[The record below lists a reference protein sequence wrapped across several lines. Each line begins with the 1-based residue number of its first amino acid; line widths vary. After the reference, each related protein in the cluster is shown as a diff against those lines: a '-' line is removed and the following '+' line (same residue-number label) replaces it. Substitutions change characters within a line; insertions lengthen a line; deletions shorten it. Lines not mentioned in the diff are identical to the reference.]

1 MGGAAPYPHGM
12 KIRVRGNPDFGE
24 ATCVLDPGERLI
36 CEGRAMSRMSGDME
50 LRVKT
55 QGGLLR
61 SAARAALGRESFF
74 MSEYSS
80 DSGGFVTVVP
90 GTPGA
95 VIHREM
101 KGETLILTAGSFL
114 ASSASVDL
122 KTKFG
127 GIKSFFGGEGAFLL
141 FAKGHGDLLFNAFG
155 GIVERDLD
163 GSLTVDSGH
172 LVAWEPSLDYQIKSV
187 GGLKQTLFSGEGLV
201 MELKGRGKV
210 WLQTRT
216 LSETA
221 GWITP
226 YLMS

>member
-1 MGGAAPYPHGM
+1 M

-24 ATCVLDPGERLI
+24 ATCVLDPGEKLI

-50 LRVKT
+50 LHVRT

-61 SAARAALGRESFF
+61 SFARSALGRESFF

-80 DSGGFVTVVP
+80 ASGGFVTVVP
-90 GTPGA
+90 GTPGS
-95 VIHREM
+95 VIHRKLE
-101 KGETLILTAGSFL
+101 GETLILTAGSFL
-114 ASSASVDL
+114 ASSATVDL

-127 GIKSFFGGEGAFLL
+127 GLKSFFGGEGAFLL

-163 GSLTVDSGH
+163 GSMTVDSGH
-172 LVAWEPSLDYQIKSV
+172 LVAWEPSLDYEIKAV

-201 MELKGRGKV
+201 MELRGRGKV

-216 LSETA
+216 LKETA